1 MAFTNAQRKNHIHE
15 IQRYL
20 HTLSYFNSSIPRVI
34 PDGFYGKETALAV
47 RAFQREYGLP
57 ETGAVDSMTWNK
69 IVEEYKRRLHAK
81 PLAYNIF
88 PSSGY
93 VLRKGDSGLIVY
105 VVEAM
110 LNEIGRSYD
119 NMPELR
125 VTGVYDDSTETAVR
139 RFQSR
144 VGIPQNGNVDS
155 STWNMLV
162 RASEHNSNTIKN
174 ANQNNS

>member
-1 MAFTNAQRKNHIHE
+1 MPFTNAQKKQHIHE

-20 HTLSYFNSSIPRVI
+20 HTLSYFNDAIPRVI

-57 ETGAVDSMTWNK
+57 ETGSVDHTTWNR
-69 IVEEYKRRLHAK
+69 IVEAYKSLLHAK
-81 PLAYNIF
+81 PLAYNLF

-93 VLRKGDSGLIVY
+93 VLRKGDSGLLVY

-110 LNEIGRSYD
+110 LNAIGESYD
-119 NMPELR
+119 NMPALK
-125 VTGVYDDSTETAVR
+125 VTGVYDASTEAAVK

-155 STWNMLV
+155 GTWNMLV
-162 RASEHNSNTIKN
+162 RASEHNSSTMPKVR
-174 ANQNNS
+174 NQ

>member
-1 MAFTNAQRKNHIHE
+1 MPFTNAQKKQHIHE

-20 HTLSYFNSSIPRVI
+20 HTLSYFNDAIPRII
-34 PDGFYGKETALAV
+34 PDGFYGKETAVAV

-57 ETGAVDSMTWNK
+57 ETGAVDRATWNK
-69 IVEEYKRRLHAK
+69 IVEEYKERLHAK

-93 VLRKGDSGLIVY
+93 VLRKGDSGLLVY

-110 LNEIGRSYD
+110 LNAIGESYD
-119 NMPELR
+119 NMPALK
-125 VTGVYDDSTETAVR
+125 VTGVYDDSTEAAVR

-155 STWNMLV
+155 GTWNMLV
-162 RASEHNSNTIKN
+162 RASEHNSNTMPKL
-174 ANQNNS
+174 NNR